1 MDSALLARAKGYL
14 AERRLPELRALTA
27 ELHPAD
33 LADLFGDLEHPERLF
48 LLLLLEPDR
57 AADVL
62 EELPDD
68 VRVRL
73 LDRIGDEQ
81 ASHLILEMEADEAA
95 DLLGELPAERV
106 RRLLQRM
113 GREEAEEYSGLLRYP
128 EDTAGGLMTTE
139 FASLADHLRA
149 GDAIAELR
157 RMGRDIEL
165 PYYVYVIDRDD
176 VLRGVFSLRDLVTA
190 PPDAPVREIM
200 RTDPVT
206 ISPDIDQEEAAR
218 VLKRYDL
225 LALPVCDRA
234 GRLLGI
240 VTADDLLRVVGE
252 EGTEDVLA
260 LAGVV
265 AAAGMRT
272 RAFPWSA
279 VGLRTLVLVFNLLL
293 SLIAATLISQFT
305 ELLEAMIAVA
315 FFIPMLA
322 ASAGNVGTQSVA
334 LAIRGLA
341 TGRLGPEPWRQARR
355 EGLTGALVGLALGA
369 LSGAFAAVW
378 QQDLLL
384 GLIVG
389 GAMWLV
395 LAIAAPLGMFIP
407 LAMNRLGF
415 DPAIPSGPLT
425 TTLMDNITLLI
436 YLFLAAFVL
445 HGVVG

>member
-14 AERRLPELRALTA
+14 AERRLPELRALAA

-33 LADLFGDLEHPERLF
+33 LADLFGDLEQPERLF

-68 VRVRL
+68 LRVAL

-113 GREEAEEYSGLLRYP
+113 GREDAEEFSGLLRYP

-139 FASLADHLRA
+139 FASVGDHLRA
-149 GDAIAELR
+149 GDAIAKLR
-157 RMGRDIEL
+157 RVGRDIEL
-165 PYYVYVIDRDD
+165 PYYVYVTDRDGA
-176 VLRGVFSLRDLVTA
+176 LRGVFSLRDLVTA

-206 ISPDIDQEEAAR
+206 ISPDVDQEEAAR
-218 VLKRYDL
+218 VLKKYDL
-225 LALPVCDRA
+225 LALPVCDGR
-234 GRLLGI
+234 GRLIGI

-260 LAGVV
+260 LAGAVG
-265 AAAGMRT
+265 AAGMRT

-293 SLIAATLISQFT
+293 SLIAATLISRFSD
-305 ELLEAMIAVA
+305 LLEAMIAVA

-355 EGLTGALVGLALGA
+355 EVLTGALVGLALGA
-369 LSGAFAAVW
+369 LSGTFAGVW
-378 QQDLLL
+378 QQDLFL
-384 GLIVG
+384 GLVVG

-407 LAMNRLGF
+407 LAVNRLGF

-425 TTLMDNITLLI
+425 TTLMDNITLVI
-436 YLFLAAFVL
+436 YLLLATFVL
-445 HGVVG
+445 HGVVW